1 MTPFMSAM
9 GRLRDLIANLLS
21 WWRSAHKPPPTP
33 RYCQLFV
40 EVVAL
45 LIYIRRQP
53 DVTDDQ
59 KALIRTLLGA
69 AQRILTADEWY
80 NVLAEANR
88 LLGRKPEIVV
98 HWTDA
103 RDALETRL
111 RDVD

>member
-33 RYCQLFV
+33 RYCQLFI

-45 LIYIRRQP
+45 LIYIRKRT

-59 KALIRTLLGA
+59 KALIRTLIGTA
-69 AQRILTADEWY
+69 SRILTTDEWY
-80 NVLAEANR
+80 TVLSKANM
-88 LLGRKPEIVV
+88 LLNDKPEIVG
-98 HWTDA
+98 HWSDS